1 MNKKKE
7 LLIEIGCEEIPVN
20 DQIMLQEQMKVDFIF
35 YMSEARINHDE
46 PQIYTTPRRI
56 LLYCSYVEEKQE
68 AISNVILGPP
78 FKVAFDEDG
87 NPTQAA
93 IKFAHQHNTDVN
105 KLITVENKK
114 GRYLAYQEYYEG
126 EETVKLLPV
135 VLEKMFSQITFKRGM
150 YWESSRFIFTRPI
163 RWLIV
168 LYKGEVVPVTIADV
182 SSSNITRGHRF
193 LGESYIVVN
202 SWDEYVNS
210 LQKNYV
216 QINNQSRKLSIL
228 NQMQEIVKKINARIR
243 EDEEIL
249 RYAIHSVEYP
259 YVILCNFPIQFLFLP
274 EELIITCLKEHQK
287 AFVIEDNNGK
297 LLPYFI
303 VIANVDKDEFDL
315 IKEGNEKVANAR
327 LKDAVFF
334 WEEDK
339 KTGLQKLKLLMPKI
353 VFQGGRGTLADK
365 INRLVNLIKFI
376 STEVGLDATQK
387 LLAVEAGELC
397 KCDLASK
404 VINEFPTL
412 QGRLGGL
419 LAKEEKMSKDIV
431 QAIYEHYQP
440 ITINEE
446 VPASRI
452 AAVISLSDKFDN
464 LCIAFA
470 YRLEIS
476 GSKDPYGIRRQ
487 ALAFCKLLIEYPF
500 FISLKKLINTYE
512 ELMRITDKNSSWKEE
527 LFEFVLV
534 KFKSIAEQ
542 KNIRYDMVNSIM
554 AVQNDDLHD
563 AWLRLLAINEIM
575 KEQNFDPLISAYKR
589 INNILKGQ
597 AAYHII
603 DTSLFKQEEED
614 ALYQAWLVLQEEWKV
629 YLRLK
634 SYKNAFNSL
643 LPMITVIN
651 NFFDN
656 VLVIDED
663 KQIRNNRIALLNN
676 INNTFM
682 QLVDLSEIVIPG
694 RI

>member
-1 MNKKKE
+1 MNMKKE
-7 LLIEIGCEEIPVN
+7 LLIEIGCEEIPVD
-20 DQIMLQEQMKVDFIF
+20 DQIMLQEQLKVDFIF
-35 YMSEARINHDE
+35 YMSEAQIKHDE

-56 LLYCSYVEEKQE
+56 VLYCSHIEERQE
-68 AISNVILGPP
+68 SISNVILGPP

-93 IKFAHQHNTDVN
+93 IKFAQQHNTDVN
-105 KLITVENKK
+105 KLITIENKK

-135 VLEKMFSQITFKRGM
+135 VLEKMLSQITFRRGM
-150 YWESSRFIFTRPI
+150 HWESSKFIFTRPI

-182 SSSNITRGHRF
+182 TSSNITVGHRF

-228 NQMQEIVKKINARIR
+228 NQMRGIVKNMNAMVR

-249 RYAIHSVEYP
+249 RYAIHSVENP
-259 YVILCNFPIQFLFLP
+259 CVILCNFPIKFLFLP

-287 AFVIEDNNGK
+287 AFVVEDTNGK
-297 LLPYFI
+297 LLPNFI
-303 VIANVDKDEFDL
+303 VVANIDKDEFDL

-327 LKDAVFF
+327 LKDAAFF

-339 KTGLQKLKLLMPKI
+339 KKGLQKLKLSMPKI
-353 VFQGGRGTLADK
+353 VFQGGKGTLTDK
-365 INRLVNLIKFI
+365 INRLVSLIKFV
-376 STEVGLDATQK
+376 STEIGLDATEK

-404 VINEFPTL
+404 VVNEFPAL
-412 QGRLGGL
+412 QGKLGGL
-419 LAKEEKMSKDIV
+419 LAKEEKMSKDII

-440 ITINEE
+440 VTINDQ
-446 VPASRI
+446 VPASKI
-452 AAVISLSDKFDN
+452 AAIISLSDKFDN

-470 YRLEIS
+470 YGLEIS

-487 ALAFCKLLIEYPF
+487 ALAFCKLLIECPF
-500 FISLKKLINTYE
+500 FISLKKLINSYE
-512 ELMRITDKNSSWKEE
+512 ELMRIAAKNSNWKEE
-527 LFEFVLV
+527 LFEFILV

-542 KNIRYDMVNSIM
+542 KNIRYDIVNSIM
-554 AVQNDDLHD
+554 AIQNDDLHD
-563 AWLRLLAINEIM
+563 AWLRLLAINEVM
-575 KEQNFDPLISAYKR
+575 KEQNFESLISAYKR
-589 INNILKGQ
+589 INNILRGQ

-603 DTSLFKQEEED
+603 DTSLFEQEEED

-634 SYKNAFNSL
+634 SYKSAFNAL
-643 LPMITVIN
+643 LPMTPVIN

-656 VLVIDED
+656 VLVMAED
-663 KQIRNNRIALLNN
+663 KKVRNNRVALLHN
-676 INNTFM
+676 INNAFM
-682 QLVDLSEIVIPG
+682 QLIDLSEIVVSG
-694 RI
+694 